1 MEFLSPCAAQPKTTP
16 PNAPRAPLLIPDGA
30 DSNMIRSGH
39 SDFNTLYAS
48 NDVVTGRAFLW
59 LIG

>member
-1 MEFLSPCAAQPKTTP
+1 MISPLQTPWAAQPKTTP
-16 PNAPRAPLLIPDGA
+16 ATAPRAPLLIPDGA

-48 NDVVTGRAFLW
+48 NDVVTGRVVS
-59 LIG
+59 G